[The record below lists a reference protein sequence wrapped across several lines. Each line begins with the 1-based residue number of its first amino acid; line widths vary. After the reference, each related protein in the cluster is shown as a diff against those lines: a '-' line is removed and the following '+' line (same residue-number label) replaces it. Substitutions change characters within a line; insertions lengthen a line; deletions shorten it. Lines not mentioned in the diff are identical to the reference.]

1 MKTLFEEFINN
12 NFNVGDIVCCISID
26 LHLLIN
32 KGGIY
37 TIHEIKIYS
46 GVAYIK
52 LEEIIYKD
60 PDHCYN
66 ESRFRLAT
74 PEEIKQYKFKKSL
87 NKFNI

>member
-37 TIHEIKIYS
+37 T
-46 GVAYIK
+46 
-52 LEEIIYKD
+52 
-60 PDHCYN
+60 
-66 ESRFRLAT
+66 
-74 PEEIKQYKFKKSL
+74 
-87 NKFNI
+87 